1 MQVIYKL
8 KSLLI
13 HQELNGFCLMPVKG
27 CFILLSTHLTIYHL
41 TDLIPWLGNDLTWK

>member
-27 CFILLSTHLTIYHL
+27 CLFLLSTHLTIYHL
-41 TDLIPWLGNDLTWK
+41 TDLNPQARQ